1 MAIISQVSLPTVL
14 QLQFVSEMFLVGE
27 DITSPQIEA
36 SYAGMLFSSEF
47 DRFVK
52 LYKCCL
58 FLLFMSRVSQWEKTL
73 DLNRFDCRPGGFSL
87 N

>member
-47 DRFVK
+47 D